1 MSAGPSRTLCI
12 IKPDAGAA
20 GNTDKILDMLEAA
33 NFVILGTQKIQ
44 LTQSRAEA
52 FYKPHNDALAAL
64 LGDPSLT
71 WPQGSTVVDAA
82 ALAATGLRPRASPLA
97 CDSALAG

>member
-1 MSAGPSRTLCI
+1 MRPATRAL
-12 IKPDAGAA
+12 
-20 GNTDKILDMLEAA
+20 
-33 NFVILGTQKIQ
+33 
-44 LTQSRAEA
+44 AEA

-82 ALAATGLRPRASPLA
+82 ALAATGLAAL
-97 CDSALAG
+97 DSALAG